1 MKNAKEPTYSFVILT
16 AILVVIDTILAWLA
30 VKIAPTDANGISWLF
45 FAVAFMIIFTL
56 WFGAYGAIA
65 AYAGTLIGSGLLA
78 TPALESN
85 LPVAMIWAVA
95 GLLQVVIP
103 LLAVRRFKV
112 NLSLENPRDW
122 TYLILFGVV
131 INNFIGAA
139 WSTGTLALSGLIKA
153 DQTGN
158 VFFAWV
164 LGNIIVTIIIVPIVL
179 RHCTAKVQKSK
190 LFVRAY
196 WD

>member
-1 MKNAKEPTYSFVILT
+1 MKTAKEPTYSFVILT
-16 AILVVIDTILAWLA
+16 AVLVVINTILAWLA
-30 VKIAPTDANGISWLF
+30 IKIAPTDANGISWLF
-45 FAVAFMIIFTL
+45 FAVAFMLIFTL

-85 LPVAMIWAVA
+85 LPVAAIWAVA

-139 WSTGTLALSGLIKA
+139 WSTGVLALSGLITA

-158 VFFAWV
+158 AFVAWFI
-164 LGNIIVTIIIVPIVL
+164 GNIIVTIIIVPIVL
-179 RHCTAKVQKSK
+179 RYCTSKVQKSK

>member
-16 AILVVIDTILAWLA
+16 AVLVVINTILAWVSL
-30 VKIAPTDANGISWLF
+30 KIAPTDANGISWLF

-65 AYAGTLIGSGLLA
+65 AYAGTLIGSGLLGSSG
-78 TPALESN
+78 LEN
-85 LPVAMIWAVA
+85 HPEIAVVWAIA
-95 GLLQVVIP
+95 DLLQVIIP

-112 NLSLENPRDW
+112 NVSLENPRDW

-139 WSTGTLALSGLIKA
+139 WSTGTLALSGLITA
-153 DQTGN
+153 EQTGN
-158 VFFAWV
+158 AFFAWFI
-164 LGNIIVTIIIVPIVL
+164 GNCIVTIIIVPIVL
-179 RHCTAKVQKSK
+179 RYSTSKVQKSK
-190 LFVRAY
+190 LFVKAY